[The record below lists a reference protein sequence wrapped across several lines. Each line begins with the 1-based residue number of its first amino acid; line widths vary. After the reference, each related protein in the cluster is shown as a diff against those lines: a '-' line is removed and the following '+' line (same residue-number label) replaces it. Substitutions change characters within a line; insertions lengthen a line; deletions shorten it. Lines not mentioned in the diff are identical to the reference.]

1 MNPNQND
8 FQFHNPFVTVSPGLI
23 NLDDLPNGKYRH
35 PIIGD
40 GNCLF
45 RSICFGLSGHQDHY
59 SENRNNVVTYIL
71 SRCNDFKDDIYLMHK
86 KSVTEYVQE
95 MRQDRVYGDAIM
107 IIALCLSLSISV
119 VVYQKDAHKIETCEY
134 RPTFNYQQHV
144 EIYLDLN
151 SKHYECILNTPHQ
164 TVNNSLLANSPQDAN
179 FSSSSSA
186 QTLFPKNNSTMSS
199 ALNSAASLTVK
210 KNDVFQ
216 STFKSSANF
225 NPKFKAMDSS
235 VSTKLLKPKTS
246 AGASVAKKTRKKC
259 PHGKQKAFCKECGGS
274 QVCEH
279 KKQKATCKDCGGSEI
294 CEHEKNK
301 QSCKECADRCEHGK
315 FKRACKD
322 CDGSSICEHRKIKYA
337 CVECGDCLCEHGKF
351 KKACRE
357 CGTGLCQHDKFT
369 HSCLDCMSMTQL
381 ESKGFICKIC
391 YEKSTRNGVCKP
403 CSMSF
408 KSSTDVSI
416 EGLVKLCLS
425 HFFGED
431 IKRNYNSMIGGLVCK
446 NALDGEGDCEEKAK
460 GAYIDIPFV
469 LPDRLILGEVDE
481 NSHRYYDLSCE
492 LARYDTLAYGIAPI
506 EITPTIENPSP
517 IQGRATFILRF
528 NPHDTPSMVVP
539 FIQRVR
545 AFIQM
550 IRNLMTQSLTADDRI
565 GVIVCYMFYGS
576 GNVHQQASK
585 HAELTLKVLPHINNP
600 SDVPL
605 DNDIAAFSLKD
616 LVQKDVDAATQEIL
630 VQRQIQLSSGKG
642 QCSAM
647 NHAKNPALKTR
658 CSAATKKGQNLC
670 GRHLDQQ
677 AKGKVL
683 VLADD
688 Q

>member
-1 MNPNQND
+1 
-8 FQFHNPFVTVSPGLI
+8 
-23 NLDDLPNGKYRH
+23 
-35 PIIGD
+35 
-40 GNCLF
+40 
-45 RSICFGLSGHQDHY
+45 
-59 SENRNNVVTYIL
+59 
-71 SRCNDFKDDIYLMHK
+71 
-86 KSVTEYVQE
+86 
-95 MRQDRVYGDAIM
+95 
-107 IIALCLSLSISV
+107 
-119 VVYQKDAHKIETCEY
+119 
-134 RPTFNYQQHV
+134 
-144 EIYLDLN
+144 
-151 SKHYECILNTPHQ
+151 
-164 TVNNSLLANSPQDAN
+164 
-179 FSSSSSA
+179 
-186 QTLFPKNNSTMSS
+186 
-199 ALNSAASLTVK
+199 
-210 KNDVFQ
+210 
-216 STFKSSANF
+216 
-225 NPKFKAMDSS
+225 
-235 VSTKLLKPKTS
+235 
-246 AGASVAKKTRKKC
+246 
-259 PHGKQKAFCKECGGS
+259 
-274 QVCEH
+274 
-279 KKQKATCKDCGGSEI
+279 
-294 CEHEKNK
+294 
-301 QSCKECADRCEHGK
+301 
-315 FKRACKD
+315 
-322 CDGSSICEHRKIKYA
+322 
-337 CVECGDCLCEHGKF
+337 
-351 KKACRE
+351 
-357 CGTGLCQHDKFT
+357 
-369 HSCLDCMSMTQL
+369 MTQL